1 MRRGINLISKASEVG
16 DDMDDPERK
25 RQADAL
31 YERHGKP
38 FEAAHNGEYV
48 AISPDGRTI
57 LGSSVREVL
66 LRAKEAFGPGNFVFK
81 IGAKAVGKWR

>member
-1 MRRGINLISKASEVG
+1 MMGA
-16 DDMDDPERK
+16 DQERK

-38 FEAAHNGEYV
+38 LEAQHQGEYV

-57 LGSSVREVL
+57 LGPSVLEVL
-66 LRAKEAFGPGNFVFK
+66 QRAKGTFGPGNFIFK
-81 IGAKAVGKWR
+81 VGARAVGKWR